1 MLTKKGRT
9 IIFMGDLFPFF
20 LIGVCLSL
28 EPYILYKL
36 AFFLVATILSAF
48 GVIYWY
54 LTLKNSKKYNSDN
67 NFDTE
72 SKTSLKITKIEDRGS
87 IYTIY
92 MVTFVSIIPL
102 IGHGLVGLI
111 SFSIIIIIV
120 YSLYMNSDMLF
131 YNPILALL
139 FGYKFYKF
147 DLDNDDEIY
156 ALSKEIITKKSNKEN
171 LKFYQMSEY
180 VYFVDS

>member
-1 MLTKKGRT
+1 MLNKIGKT
-9 IIFMGDLFPFF
+9 IVFMGDLFPLF
-20 LIGVCLSL
+20 LIGAFLSL
-28 EPYILYKL
+28 EPYIWYQL
-36 AFFLVATILSAF
+36 AFFLTMIALSLI
-48 GVIYWY
+48 GIVYWY
-54 LTLKNSKKYNSDN
+54 WTLKSSTKYNSDN
-67 NFDTE
+67 NYDNKSE
-72 SKTSLKITKIEDRGS
+72 NNLKITKIEDRGS

-92 MVTFVSIIPL
+92 MVAFVSIIPL

-131 YNPILALL
+131 YNPILALV
-139 FGYKFYKF
+139 GYKFYKF